1 MPTDTGVHVLCL
13 DVGRGRGEGGG
24 DEGDE
29 KIVAS
34 FARDRTPA
42 EAGRRRLLAEAGLV
56 EGLLSFTAS
65 LERLDEACN
74 SEAAAVSD
82 AASPADVTVADMK
95 EDVWVIVRLSLHPNI
110 IICIM
115 VDRRIVSRHVSDRN
129 VKGLGRLVDDMA
141 SLVVPP
147 EPTSVVDAR
156 LAELVRHVARVLSDP
171 LSWVRRQ
178 LRNPFALTHGASMV
192 PLPGEVVEGLWAV
205 VSLHGVNLG
214 LWRGGLCCFSSWPD
228 SFTGMLGSFVLGDGA
243 TLVHALD
250 GTTRTRAEIAVDGR
264 DVLVVREGEHVVFVG
279 RFPDRQEERGEREE
293 REEELQRSV
302 AREAVRVVT
311 EFVASAGGWP
321 GVDAATRHVA
331 GSRYCVCLHDS
342 PIVSS
347 CSPRTKVSSSS
358 HHARSVATTLVD
370 SIGPGC
376 SSASSSIYTC
386 DKTGHTWGCYRDDGA
401 GATTSL
407 SVTIGGLSVLD
418 VNGTRIA
425 HEACQARSRR

>member
-29 KIVAS
+29 KIVATFGRERGQLS
-34 FARDRTPA
+34 A

-65 LERLDEACN
+65 FDRLDEACT
-74 SEAAAVSD
+74 SEAAAVVS
-82 AASPADVTVADMK
+82 DVTVADMK
-95 EDVWVIVRLSLHPNI
+95 DDVWVIVRLSLHPNI

-115 VDRRIVSRHVSDRN
+115 VDRRIVSRHVTDRN

-141 SLVVPP
+141 SLVVPTP
-147 EPTSVVDAR
+147 VVDAR
-156 LAELVRHVARVLSDP
+156 LAELVRHVGKVLSDP

-192 PLPGEVVEGLWAV
+192 PLPGEVVEGLRDV
-205 VSLHGVNLG
+205 VSLHGVNVG

-279 RFPDRQEERGEREE
+279 RFPDRQEEREE
-293 REEELQRSV
+293 REEESQRLV

-358 HHARSVATTLVD
+358 HHARSVATTLAD

-376 SSASSSIYTC
+376 SSESSSIYTC
-386 DKTGHTWGCYRDDGA
+386 DKTGHTWGCYRDDGP